1 MVNPKI
7 FESPDGGATIYARE
21 AGSVER
27 TTVRENPGNPSTLDQ
42 LRASKMWGEIRST
55 TNPAMVEYRERCV
68 ELYHLLKDQNG
79 RLPR

>member
-1 MVNPKI
+1 MAPKI
-7 FESPDGGATIYARE
+7 FESPDGGVTIYSRE
-21 AGSVER
+21 HGTTNRA
-27 TTVRENPGNPSTLDQ
+27 TVREDLSTIEQ
-42 LRASKMWGEIRST
+42 LLESKMWGEIRRS